1 MNPKINLLIT
11 NLNEQLNFLDLEVT
25 EPIKHSEKA
34 IEMIVKSL
42 ENLKGIIVKNKFRTE
57 SEEILFFKEVKP
69 QVFSK
74 LIFYTKV
81 LKIETKRP
89 KGTDRSQRKY
99 LMNELDKLKH
109 FFDNN
114 LEFYQYYRTGYEEI
128 LALTTLQ
135 LDSIYKSKNKV
146 NFPIYSHGQIMSI
159 GNYEGFKSSGKIGY
173 IEDEKLK
180 QKILNYYQISVP
192 AINEVDRMYND
203 FLFKC
208 FDKMIENADKSEEK
222 LYSDPKFK
230 KTIEFL
236 VKLGKNNI
244 RVYDKNTKPLA
255 IELIKEIEK
264 EMNK

>member
-1 MNPKINLLIT
+1 MA
-11 NLNEQLNFLDLEVT
+11 EEEV
-25 EPIKHSEKA
+25 IKHTKKIYKVWNSKEHSFWHKTKDFLIEIFIIVFAVTLSIWLHSWSEHRHQQ
-34 IEMIVKSL
+34 EEVSVFL
-42 ENLKGIIVKNKFRTE
+42 GNLKIDLQNDIENIDIE
-57 SEEILFFKEVKP
+57 KEA
-69 QVFSK
+69 
-74 LIFYTKV
+74 
-81 LKIETKRP
+81 
-89 KGTDRSQRKY
+89 
-99 LMNELDKLKH
+99 
-109 FFDNN
+109 
-114 LEFYQYYRTGYEEI
+114 YQKSNIGYEKI

-230 KTIEFL
+230 KTVEFL
-236 VKLGKNNI
+236 VKLGNNNI
-244 RVYDKNTKPLA
+244 RVYDINTKPQA

-264 EMNK
+264 ELNK